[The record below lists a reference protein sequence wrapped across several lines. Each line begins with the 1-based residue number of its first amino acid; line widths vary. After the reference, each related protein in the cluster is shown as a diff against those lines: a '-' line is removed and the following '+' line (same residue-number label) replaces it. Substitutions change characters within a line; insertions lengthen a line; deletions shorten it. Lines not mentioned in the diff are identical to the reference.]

1 MWFVE
6 NSSFFA
12 EQHQNLDRINAELV
26 EIERQKA
33 LEKKQVAKEKQKIRK
48 RKKLAAKKQQQKT
61 TNPNPL
67 RRTKARFYTRSV
79 LRTAYVFARKF
90 LPTTCWIY
98 QQALPS
104 SSPQLADKR

>member
-33 LEKKQVAKEKQKIRK
+33 LEKKQLAKEKQKMRK
-48 RKKLAAKKQQQKT
+48 RKKLAQLAARKRQQKT
-61 TNPNPL
+61 ANPNSLENGPF
-67 RRTKARFYTRSV
+67 RRTKARFLTLVTKR
-79 LRTAYVFARKF
+79 RTSYVFARM
-90 LPTTCWIY
+90 LLSTTC
-98 QQALPS
+98 
-104 SSPQLADKR
+104 